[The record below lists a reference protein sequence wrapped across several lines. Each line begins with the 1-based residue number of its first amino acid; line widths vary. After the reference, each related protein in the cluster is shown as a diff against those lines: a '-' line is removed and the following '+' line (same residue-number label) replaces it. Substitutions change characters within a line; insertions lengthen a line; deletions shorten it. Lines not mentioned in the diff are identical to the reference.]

1 MTRLLNTTSL
11 LFAYVNDH
19 SLTVV
24 AQKSAP
30 SRDRKG
36 ADAQLLLTLCLAA
49 VCLLT
54 AGCGYHVSG
63 HADLMPKTIETIAI
77 PAFGNA
83 TVQYKLTDRLPEA
96 IAREF
101 ISRTRYKVVNDMNQ
115 ADAILRGTVINFNS
129 YPIIFD
135 PSSGRASTIQV
146 SVVMSI
152 QLTERTTGKVLFA
165 RPSLEWKQQ
174 YEISVDPRAFIDE
187 SDSAMQRLSR
197 DVARTVVSGI
207 LENF

>member
-1 MTRLLNTTSL
+1 MTRLL
-11 LFAYVNDH
+11 VI
-19 SLTVV
+19 
-24 AQKSAP
+24 
-30 SRDRKG
+30 
-36 ADAQLLLTLCLAA
+36 

-96 IAREF
+96 ITREF

-115 ADAILRGTVINFNS
+115 ADAILRGTVINFYS
-129 YPIIFD
+129 YPVIFD
-135 PSSGRASTIQV
+135 PSSGRASSIQV

-152 QLTERTTGKVLFA
+152 QLTERTTGKVLFT

>member
-1 MTRLLNTTSL
+1 VTRLL
-11 LFAYVNDH
+11 VI
-19 SLTVV
+19 
-24 AQKSAP
+24 
-30 SRDRKG
+30 
-36 ADAQLLLTLCLAA
+36 

-96 IAREF
+96 ITREF

-115 ADAILRGTVINFNS
+115 ADAILRGTVINFYS
-129 YPIIFD
+129 YPVIFD
-135 PSSGRASTIQV
+135 PSSGRASSIQV

-152 QLTERTTGKVLFA
+152 QLTERTTGKVLFT

>member
-1 MTRLLNTTSL
+1 VTRSL
-11 LFAYVNDH
+11 V
-19 SLTVV
+19 
-24 AQKSAP
+24 
-30 SRDRKG
+30 
-36 ADAQLLLTLCLAA
+36 A

-83 TVQYKLTDRLPEA
+83 TVQYRLTDRLPEA